1 MKSFIFFLILFF
13 SSVISAQNADSLN
26 IPDSLLTITPDS
38 LLVQDS
44 LVTKKSDVDTI
55 IYVSSED
62 SLIFMVKQ
70 KMMKIYGNGELKYK
84 ETDLKSASMDV
95 DFTSSTIEAVGV
107 ESDTLPGKYDGTPVL
122 VEKGET
128 YEGFRMKYNF
138 KTQQGFIVSAGT
150 EDDGTKYSGE
160 KIKKMD
166 KETYF
171 IEDGIYTTCTE
182 DCPHYHF
189 SAKEMKVIH
198 KEQIIAEWIWINFAG
213 VPFPV
218 PIPFAVFPIEKGR
231 RSGIIPPAFGD
242 DGRYGRYFSRFGYFW
257 AISDY
262 MDLNLTADY
271 YTRGSYNLNSRF
283 RYAQRYS
290 YTGNLETGY
299 SFFKTGESGD
309 IDNERR
315 TDWRI
320 KWNHNQTITP
330 TLRFDANLEFISG
343 NYLRRNT
350 TDLNE
355 LLRNDIVSNA
365 TVFKTWEESGISL
378 SANYSRTQSLET
390 GNINEV
396 LPSISFSK
404 SQMYPFQR
412 KGVAGEKKW
421 YETFGVSYNSQL
433 QNNRVKTGGDLK
445 IRGAI
450 NHNISTS
457 FAPKIGYFSITPN
470 FRYQERWYNKMVEKR
485 ITGVDTSGND
495 IVTTDDVH
503 KISMV
508 RTFGL
513 GVSASTKLYGIY
525 QPNSLGVSALRH
537 TISPSISYNYEPD
550 FSKPFWGYFTS
561 YTNSKG
567 EEVKYNKFE
576 RELFGGLSQQ
586 ESQSISFRVSNI
598 FEMKT
603 MVDPTDTTSK
613 ENKIQLLN
621 LDASMGYNFV
631 ADSLKFSDLNLNY
644 RTQIGQYL
652 SFSGSSTY
660 SLYDYDQEGRRINKF
675 LINQGKGLFRLTQF
689 QFSIS
694 TSISGDRLTGT
705 DGSTGNIS
713 ADEDQ
718 YQLGNTGSVYQG
730 IYNEKDADFSIPWD
744 LSLNYNYSVSKLNP
758 LNTSKYSSISGS
770 FNFNITEK
778 WKLSFT
784 GSYDLEQKE
793 FAAPQVRISR
803 DLHCW
808 LMNFTWNPIG
818 LYRGYRFEIRVKA
831 PQLQDLKVTKR
842 DEFFDGR

>member
-1 MKSFIFFLILFF
+1 MKLLIVIILIFLSTLTF
-13 SSVISAQNADSLN
+13 AQNADSLS
-26 IPDSLLTITPDS
+26 IADSLFTLVQDS
-38 LLVQDS
+38 LRIQDS
-44 LVTKKSDVDTI
+44 LVTKKSDIDTI
-55 IYVSSED
+55 LFVSAED
-62 SLIFMVKQ
+62 SLVFMVK
-70 KMMKIYGNGELKYK
+70 KKLMKIYGNGELKYK
-84 ETDLKSASMDV
+84 DTDLKSASMNV
-95 DFTSSTIEAVGV
+95 DFNTSTIEAVGV
-107 ESDTLPGKYDGTPVL
+107 ESDTLPGKHDGTPVL

-150 EDDGTKYSGE
+150 EDEGTKYSGE

-213 VPFPV
+213 VPFPI

-242 DGRYGRYFSRFGYFW
+242 HGTKGRYFDKFGYFW
-257 AISDY
+257 AINDF
-262 MDLNLTADY
+262 MDLNLTAKY
-271 YTRGSYNLNSRF
+271 FTRGSYDLNSRF
-283 RYAQRYS
+283 RYVERYN
-290 YTGNLETGY
+290 YTGNLVLGY
-299 SFFKTGESGD
+299 SFSKLGESTDDDYKTGKEWN
-309 IDNERR
+309 IM
-315 TDWRI
+315 
-320 KWNHNQTITP
+320 WNHNQSITP
-330 TLRFDANLEFISG
+330 SLRFDARLNFISA
-343 NYLRRNT
+343 NYVST
-350 TDLNE
+350 TSTNYNE
-355 LLRNDIVSNA
+355 LLTNDIISNA
-365 TVFKTWEESGISL
+365 TIFKSWEESGISL

-412 KGVAGEKKW
+412 KGAVGEKKW
-421 YETFGVSYNSQL
+421 YETFGVSYSSQL
-433 QNNRVKTGGDLK
+433 QNNRVKTGGDLRV
-445 IRGAI
+445 RGAI
-450 NHNISTS
+450 NHSISTS
-457 FAPKIGYFSITPN
+457 FAPKLGYFSITPN
-470 FRYQERWYNKMVEKR
+470 FSYRERWYNKMVEKNLD
-485 ITGVDTSGND
+485 GVDTSGSD
-495 IVTTDDVH
+495 IVTTNDIH

-537 TISPSISYNYEPD
+537 TVSPSISYNYEPD

-561 YTNSKG
+561 YKNSKG

-621 LDASMGYNFV
+621 IDASMRYNFV

-660 SLYDYDQEGRRINKF
+660 SLYDYDQEGRSINKF

-705 DGSTGNIS
+705 DGSSGNTS

-718 YQLGNTGSVYQG
+718 YQLGNTGNVYQG

-758 LNTSKYSSISGS
+758 LNVNKYSSISGS

-784 GSYDLEQKE
+784 GNYDLERKE
-793 FAAPQVRISR
+793 FSAPQVRISR

-818 LYRGYRFEIRVKA
+818 FNRGYRFEIRVKA